1 MFYGSPGQPGN
12 IGYLSQANPNPLTD
26 PRFKIQGGEPWG
38 NRPILPGEKEKFDKP
53 FTPLLPPGQN
63 VPLAQGAFG
72 TMGNMGV
79 PQMPLPSLS
88 GTMPMGNAGY
98 FSGRQYAQGIPPAGF
113 QNKTLS

>member
-12 IGYLSQANPNPLTD
+12 IGYLSQAKPNPLTD
-26 PRFKIQGGEPWG
+26 PRNKIRGGEPWTKDV
-38 NRPILPGEKEKFDKP
+38 RLPGEKETFDKP
-53 FTPLLPPGQN
+53 FIPLPSPGQN
-63 VPLAQGAFG
+63 VPLAQGALG
-72 TMGNMGV
+72 IMGNIGV